1 MKRKLIREQINKR
14 KNKKGGLITEKKKS
28 EGITKKK
35 TMKRLKKNVSSECEW
50 VYVSTNKWIHLHER
64 MKLIKLN

>member
-35 TMKRLKKNVSSECEW
+35 QWNVWRKMYRASVSECMYQRINE
-50 VYVSTNKWIHLHER
+50 YIY
-64 MKLIKLN
+64 MKGWN

>member
-35 TMKRLKKNVSSECEW
+35 Q
-50 VYVSTNKWIHLHER
+50 
-64 MKLIKLN
+64 